1 VQWQF
6 LSETRDNRALQQF
19 NSYRIAGTVCKIYV
33 MKQHSNSQLK
43 GKAWIAI
50 LALLLQALL
59 PSVIYAAAPKGSDLS
74 EICTA
79 FGIRK
84 VATASGDS
92 TGTTSHSQHCP
103 VCSVAHLFA
112 LPPTQLWLHSPSRV
126 AFDAPRPALSQEYP
140 ASRLSPYLRGPPVH
154 L

>member
-1 VQWQF
+1 
-6 LSETRDNRALQQF
+6 
-19 NSYRIAGTVCKIYV
+19 